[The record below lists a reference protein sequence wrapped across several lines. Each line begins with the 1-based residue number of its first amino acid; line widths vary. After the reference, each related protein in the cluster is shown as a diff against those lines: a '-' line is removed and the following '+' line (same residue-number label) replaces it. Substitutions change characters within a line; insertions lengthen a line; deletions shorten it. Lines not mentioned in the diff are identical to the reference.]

1 VPAPPKDVNDYLS
14 RVPEDARAA
23 LEKLR
28 EMIKAAAPGAT
39 EGISYQVPTFKH
51 QGRPLV
57 SFGAAKDHC
66 ALYVMSPE
74 VMSAHAAELERY
86 ETGKGSIRFPP
97 GKPLPSRL
105 VGKLVRARMAEIEQ
119 RK

>member
-1 VPAPPKDVNDYLS
+1 MIK
-14 RVPEDARAA
+14 RAA
-23 LEKLR
+23 PE
-28 EMIKAAAPGAT
+28 AT

-51 QGRPLV
+51 LGRPLV
-57 SFGAAKDHC
+57 GFGAAKDHC

-74 VMSAHAAELERY
+74 VMNAHATELERY
-86 ETGKGSIRFPP
+86 ETGKGSIRFAP

-105 VGKLVRARMAEIEQ
+105 VSKLVRARMAEIEQ

>member
-1 VPAPPKDVNDYLS
+1 VPPPKDVDDYLS

-28 EMIKAAAPGAT
+28 GMIKAAAPDAT

-57 SFGAAKDHC
+57 GFGAAKDHC

-86 ETGKGSIRFPP
+86 ETGKGSIRFPT
-97 GKPLPSRL
+97 GKPLPPPL
-105 VGKLVRARMAEIEQ
+105 VSKLVRARMAEIEQ